1 MKDDRIQKPRLRL
14 CPFCG
19 AAGDP
24 VLRKSGV
31 VAFVHCNTCGA
42 DGPVFDILDYISRP
56 TSTAWTGEDQDREWS
71 DATRAAQHNAM
82 KAWNGRPWEG
92 SYFPEE
98 LEDLERKMKLE
109 SGALYGAS
117 CSEETGE
124 WGR

>member
-19 AAGDP
+19 AAGAP
-24 VLRKSGV
+24 ELRISGSA
-31 VAFVHCNTCGA
+31 AFVRCAVCKGE
-42 DGPVFDILDYISRP
+42 GPWFDVSEYLRDDFHRMNL
-56 TSTAWTGEDQDREWS
+56 EEQDEEW
-71 DATRAAQHNAM
+71 DNAAIAAQHNAM

-98 LEDLERKMKLE
+98 LEDLDRKMKRE

-117 CSEETGE
+117 CSEEAGE
-124 WGR
+124 CGR